1 MATMLGA
8 TLLALSLFLL
18 NVAVSH
24 GALQFGF
31 YTGKCKGTDVET
43 AIRGIV
49 AARFAKDPTILP
61 ALLRMQFHDCFVR
74 GCDASILLDVPNSE
88 KQAGANQSVRGYEL
102 IDEIKAALEK
112 ACPGVVSCADIIIAA
127 TRDAVVL
134 VSDKESM
141 LDLLVLKIAIVLKV
155 HFLGRT
161 KGGGRRYEVQTG
173 RRDGTISRASDVN
186 LPGPSISVSD
196 AISVFN
202 VKGLPAEDMVLLFGG
217 HTVGVTH
224 CSFFMSRL
232 YNFNGSGKPDP
243 TMDPALVAT
252 LRRRCPQNLVV
263 DSPVNLDQNAS
274 SANTVDNS
282 FYKQIL
288 AKRGV
293 LQIDQR
299 IALDAATSATVVL
312 LAGERMDFSTRFG
325 SSMVKLGAV
334 EVLTGTQGEI
344 RRSCR
349 APNKR
354 EASDAYKFPS
364 KASSLPTPKLEPS
377 FLSCSAIVTTSPTLP
392 PQPLARMGSI
402 KDVLQLTPE
411 EDEEARMYAMKLV
424 MGSCLPITLKAAIEL
439 ELLEIIVRAG
449 PGAKLSPADI
459 AAQLP
464 TDNPQAAD
472 MTDRILRLLA
482 AHDIVRCSLETNPD
496 GRLLRKYGAAPVCKH
511 LTKNEDGVSMAP
523 MCVYAEDKVVMD
535 AWYHL
540 KDAVLEGG
548 IAFQKA
554 HGMAAFEYLG
564 IDPRFN
570 RAFNECMRSH
580 STILN
585 KKLLEIYSGF
595 DDINVLVDVGG
606 GTGAVL
612 HMITSVHPHIKGINF
627 DLPHVISEAPPYPGV
642 KHVSGD
648 MFAGVPQ
655 GDAIILKW
663 ILHDWSDE
671 HCTKILQSCWKAL
684 PEKGKLILVEYVLPM
699 LPEPNLTS
707 QSVFAMDVGMMVDF
721 GGRERTQK
729 ELEELAKAAGFAGCK
744 ATYIAIYTWLMEFT
758 K

>member
-1 MATMLGA
+1 MAAMLGT

-112 ACPGVVSCADIIIAA
+112 ACSGVVSCADIIIAA

-134 VSDKESM
+134 
-141 LDLLVLKIAIVLKV
+141 
-155 HFLGRT
+155 
-161 KGGGRRYEVQTG
+161 GGGRRYEVQTG

-196 AISVFN
+196 AIGLFN
-202 VKGLPAEDMVLLFGG
+202 AKGLTAEDTVLLLGG

-224 CSFFMSRL
+224 CSFILSRL

-274 SANTVDNS
+274 SANTVDDS
-282 FYKQIL
+282 FYKQIV

-299 IALDAATSATVVL
+299 IALDAATGATVAL
-312 LAGERMDFSTRFG
+312 LAGGRMDFSTRFG

-354 EASDAYKFPS
+354 TQSLGGDPFVIEPFVQEQLQ
-364 KASSLPTPKLEPS
+364 SS
-377 FLSCSAIVTTSPTLP
+377 
-392 PQPLARMGSI
+392 
-402 KDVLQLTPE
+402 
-411 EDEEARMYAMKLV
+411 
-424 MGSCLPITLKAAIEL
+424 
-439 ELLEIIVRAG
+439 
-449 PGAKLSPADI
+449 
-459 AAQLP
+459 
-464 TDNPQAAD
+464 
-472 MTDRILRLLA
+472 
-482 AHDIVRCSLETNPD
+482 
-496 GRLLRKYGAAPVCKH
+496 
-511 LTKNEDGVSMAP
+511 
-523 MCVYAEDKVVMD
+523 
-535 AWYHL
+535 
-540 KDAVLEGG
+540 AV
-548 IAFQKA
+548 
-554 HGMAAFEYLG
+554 
-564 IDPRFN
+564 
-570 RAFNECMRSH
+570 
-580 STILN
+580 
-585 KKLLEIYSGF
+585 
-595 DDINVLVDVGG
+595 
-606 GTGAVL
+606 
-612 HMITSVHPHIKGINF
+612 
-627 DLPHVISEAPPYPGV
+627 
-642 KHVSGD
+642 
-648 MFAGVPQ
+648 VPQ
-655 GDAIILKW
+655 
-663 ILHDWSDE
+663 
-671 HCTKILQSCWKAL
+671 
-684 PEKGKLILVEYVLPM
+684 
-699 LPEPNLTS
+699 
-707 QSVFAMDVGMMVDF
+707 
-721 GGRERTQK
+721 
-729 ELEELAKAAGFAGCK
+729 
-744 ATYIAIYTWLMEFT
+744 
-758 K
+758 